1 MRTIAINNK
10 QYNFKKVNTMVGQRE
25 EIVMQQE
32 ALVKQLEAEKRDKAY
47 AQKALV
53 SARESEGLIVDPLTG
68 ETFREISVVLDVTT
82 WTTAVNTVNT
92 PTIVAQSVVPTGVVY
107 YFRAVKSE
115 VDRNAPYLYGIL
127 QNVTPALLVGTVRI
141 RVFDASLNQLKGQPW
156 VGSVAELNG
165 AAAAPTNWFTRLF
178 FNSRV
183 PVRAQPGDVLVVEL
197 TATTAIVWANSSL
210 IMHLIQLT
218 RQY

>member
-1 MRTIAINNK
+1 MKK
-10 QYNFKKVNTMVGQRE
+10 QVGQRQNL
-25 EIVMQQE
+25 VRQQQN
-32 ALVKQLEAEKRDKAY
+32 LVARLEAEKRDKAY

-53 SARESEGLIVDPLTG
+53 AARDAEGLIVDPLTG

-82 WTTAVNTVNT
+82 WVVAVNTVNT
-92 PTIVAQSVVPTGVVY
+92 PTVVASVVVPTGVVY
-107 YFRAVKSE
+107 YFRAVKSD
-115 VDRNAPYLYGIL
+115 VDRNAPYLYGTL
-127 QNVTPALLVGTVRI
+127 QDVAPAALVGTMRF

-156 VGSVAELNG
+156 TGSLAELTA

-183 PVRAQPGDVLVVEL
+183 PVRAQPGDQLVVEI
-197 TATTAIVWANSSL
+197 TATAAIVWANSAM
-210 IMHLIQLT
+210 IVHTIQLT

>member
-1 MRTIAINNK
+1 MATNGNG
-10 QYNFKKVNTMVGQRE
+10 NVGPRQN
-25 EIVMQQE
+25 VVQQQQ
-32 ALVKQLEAEKRDKAY
+32 ALVAQLEAEKRDKAY

-68 ETFREISVVLDVTT
+68 ETFREISIVLDVTT
-82 WTTAVNTVNT
+82 WTTNGNATAT
-92 PTIVAQSVVPTGVVY
+92 PTIVAQTVVPTGVVY
-107 YFRAVKSE
+107 YFRAVKSD
-115 VDRNAPYLYGIL
+115 VDRNAPYLYANLFDNGAK
-127 QNVTPALLVGTVRI
+127 VALPMTGTIRF

-156 VGSVAELNG
+156 TGSVAELAG

-197 TATTAIVWANSSL
+197 TSALTLAWVPVAPAITQFLV
-210 IMHLIQLT
+210 HTIQLT
-218 RQY
+218 KQY